1 MQAQVWKM
9 LLSWSSITLTSPDK
23 MTILASSTQ
32 NLFSIL
38 NPFVQFFLSI
48 APQKPSCMKDICL
61 PNKVHVIACNDS
73 PPLLSKIYIT
83 PTWWAERSTLSYCI
97 DKNYKFIS
105 YQRKFIFLYNLRAGE
120 CIVLIRLPEIKR
132 ITRAHRYY
140 LCGHLV
146 MWASQSG
153 IHRNR

>member
-1 MQAQVWKM
+1 
-9 LLSWSSITLTSPDK
+9 

-73 PPLLSKIYIT
+73 PP
-83 PTWWAERSTLSYCI
+83 
-97 DKNYKFIS
+97 FI
-105 YQRKFIFLYNLRAGE
+105 KDLYNPNLMGRE
-120 CIVLIRLPEIKR
+120 KHIKLL
-132 ITRAHRYY
+132 H
-140 LCGHLV
+140 
-146 MWASQSG
+146 W
-153 IHRNR
+153 